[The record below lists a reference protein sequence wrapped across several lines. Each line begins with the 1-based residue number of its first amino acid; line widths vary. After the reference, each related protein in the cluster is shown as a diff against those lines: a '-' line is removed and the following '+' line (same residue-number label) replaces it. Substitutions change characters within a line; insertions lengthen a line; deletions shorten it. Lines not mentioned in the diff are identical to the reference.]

1 MVGREKTYQGNRRE
15 ANREK
20 RVEGRSGE
28 VTSERMVRV
37 EEVKYVCG
45 FDGKGESCTERG
57 TKNKGRDRK
66 QEREGPRWHRRKG
79 RVTEGREGMS
89 VVYMVILTAGK
100 NFLCTTVRP
109 YHK

>member
-1 MVGREKTYQGNRRE
+1 M
-15 ANREK
+15 
-20 RVEGRSGE
+20 
-28 VTSERMVRV
+28 

-45 FDGKGESCTERG
+45 SDGKGESCTERD
-57 TKNKGRDRK
+57 KGKKSRGEEVARVS
-66 QEREGPRWHRRKG
+66 RWQRRKG
-79 RVTEGREGMS
+79 RVTDGREGMS